1 VIENFTG
8 VKLFAG
14 SGTPV
19 SPSLSLTTSAIADV
33 VREREGDTGVVRMDV
48 AGGLCLMQAD
58 TLLAKYQFT
67 EVS

>member
-1 VIENFTG
+1 M
-8 VKLFAG
+8 
-14 SGTPV
+14 
-19 SPSLSLTTSAIADV
+19 ADV
-33 VREREGDTGVVRMDV
+33 VREREREREGDTGVVRMDV